1 MVGSANLSPTVDI
14 IERDATL
21 RIPTVTSSVGAIVVA
36 AEKGPLNI
44 RVPITSE
51 GEYQDTFGLPDD
63 VNYKHYFT
71 STAFLEGSNSLY
83 VVRTEND
90 EKLVAGTTVGLS
102 GNLVSAYPTPLQAKY
117 FPLGYDNISDTE
129 PLAIDGGSPVFGNT
143 DLEAVDNEV
152 FHVWGVGTGPYYEGV
167 QFVVITAEDYR
178 ILVNLR
184 DDLAQAETSCE
195 EQAILYK
202 YYNGTPPSTISGQP
216 GYDIWSFCGSS
227 TPPSTSNPIFDDN
240 GDYLSNSILKDDI
253 IIPPP
258 NLSSSGSWEINSGLL
273 EAWTSFEFGP
283 EVTTEEDEFALF
295 VYSNGNLEEQYVLSK
310 ILDKR
315 DSQGNKMFGPEVVNK
330 TSRLIYFFIGASE
343 ESSEGYE
350 LFSTGLVNLAGAD
363 PLTDNIFDLVGEIE
377 RQWRFHFT
385 NKEDLEVDI
394 LLDPDY
400 PTVLKRT
407 LDDICKNVRKDCMAL
422 LNVPVNKMINTSNGK
437 PISRPYTA
445 QADYVNNELNVNSS
459 YSAIYGQYFEIYDT
473 INEKFRWVP
482 VTGYVGAIIARVDF
496 QFDPWWAPAGL
507 NRGVISGINRVALNP
522 SKPQRDILYYN
533 RINPIPQ
540 FTGQGIVIWGQKT
553 LQAKASAF
561 DRINVRRL
569 FLHMERS
576 IEKLA
581 RYFLFEFNDQVTR
594 SRFRGLVNKF
604 LAEIQNRRGVIDYL
618 VVADESNNPSE
629 VIDRNEFVA
638 EILVK
643 PTRSI
648 EFIKLIFT
656 AVGTGVDFSE
666 VVGRSAGV

>member
-51 GEYQDTFGLPDD
+51 GEYRDTFGLPDD
-63 VNYKHYFT
+63 VNYKHYY
-71 STAFLEGSNSLY
+71 TAKSFLEGSNSLY
-83 VVRTEND
+83 VVRTEDD

-102 GNLVSAYPTPLQAKY
+102 GSEVAASPTPLEAKF
-117 FPLGYDNISDTE
+117 FPLGYDNISDTS
-129 PLAIDGGSPVFGNT
+129 PLALDGGSPVFGNT
-143 DLEAVDNEV
+143 DLEAVDNEIY
-152 FHVWGVGTGPYYEGV
+152 HVWGVGTGPYYENV
-167 QFVVITAEDYR
+167 QFVVITAEDFN
-178 ILVNLR
+178 ILVGLR
-184 DDLAQAETSCE
+184 DELAQAETTCE

-216 GYDIWSFCGSS
+216 GFDVWSLCGAA
-227 TPPSTSNPIFDDN
+227 TPPSTSNPIFEDT
-240 GDYLSNSILKDDI
+240 GDYLSSSILRDDI
-253 IIPPP
+253 IIPPA
-258 NLSSSGSWEINSGLL
+258 SSSTGNWEINSGLL
-273 EAWTSFEFGP
+273 DAWTAFEFGP
-283 EVTTEEDEFALF
+283 EVTTEEDEFALL
-295 VYSNGNLEEQYVLSK
+295 VYANGNLEEQYVLSN
-310 ILDKR
+310 IPNKR
-315 DSQGNKMFGPEVVNK
+315 DSQGNKIFGPEVVNQ
-330 TSRLIYFFIGASE
+330 TSRFIYFFIGASE
-343 ESSEGYE
+343 ESASGYQMI
-350 LFSTGLVNLAGAD
+350 STGLVSLAGAD
-363 PLTDNIFDLVGEIE
+363 ALTENLFDLTGEIE
-377 RQWRFHFT
+377 KQWRFHFT
-385 NKEDLEVDI
+385 NKEDLEIDI

-400 PTVLKRT
+400 TTVLKRT

-422 LNVPVNKMINTSNGK
+422 LNVPVTKMINTTNAK
-437 PISRPYTA
+437 PIARPYSA
-445 QADYVNNELNVNSS
+445 QADYINNELNINSS
-459 YSAIYGQYFEIYDT
+459 YSAIYGQYFEIYDSY
-473 INEKFRWVP
+473 NEKFRWVP

-522 SKPQRDILYYN
+522 NKAQRDILYYN

-581 RYFLFEFNDQVTR
+581 RYFLFEFNDEVTR

-604 LAEIQNRRGVIDYL
+604 LAEIQNRRGVTDYL
-618 VVADESNNPSE
+618 VVADESNNTSE
-629 VIDRNEFVA
+629 VVDRNEFVA

-643 PTRSI
+643 PTRVI